1 MSSITLSGVNLSI
14 WKLND
19 VREKW
24 QELRDQIVV
33 QSGNLAKDERNK
45 IDAAAASSA
54 FDVEYRPKRT
64 ALDAKLGRFIA
75 HLREHEPSLATA
87 MDSEG
92 PVERLETIE
101 SQRDRLIKAQP
112 DLEDSIKDILKLS
125 QPYKELDAKRIVVR
139 AEKQSREDNA
149 QAAAKRLTASQDAL
163 DNLFSSQLG
172 VKPIDPAMRVRIE
185 NALFELYSG
194 NGLGGAI
201 NSILILPPEILTL
214 LLVILMGILGS
225 SLQLT
230 HQLFVRKEAE
240 SVGVYSLRL
249 SVGAITALV
258 IFIVAKAG
266 VPIIADASK
275 LGGDTPINPYFV
287 SFLAII
293 SGLMSEK
300 AIASVQTQAA
310 KYFDSGASET
320 LRWARA
326 EVRDSVKESQRN
338 PADLA
343 KNLEV
348 SETALEDWL
357 SGDEPVP
364 LAGQKLFAAIL
375 NRPVRDLFSDIPP
388 DGRPPRPPG
397 PPASSPEPPREGAA
411 DTEPHAG
418 TTTGSSTQPAA

>member
-1 MSSITLSGVNLSI
+1 
-14 WKLND
+14 
-19 VREKW
+19 
-24 QELRDQIVV
+24 
-33 QSGNLAKDERNK
+33 
-45 IDAAAASSA
+45 
-54 FDVEYRPKRT
+54 
-64 ALDAKLGRFIA
+64 
-75 HLREHEPSLATA
+75 

-101 SQRDRLIKAQP
+101 SQHDRLIKAQP

-125 QPYKELDAKRIVVR
+125 QAYKELDAKRIVVR

-411 DTEPHAG
+411 DTETHAG